1 MGLINKFGHRCII
14 SLVLIVSMLISSES
28 KSKSSDD
35 KIDVQLMVENTL
47 SMARLISLSQLSGS
61 VNTDERFITLY
72 LVNLTPFTQRN
83 LRLHINVRSTRH
95 GVIVNLDER
104 NGFSMGPG
112 QTASANMSSLGNG
125 IPGVTSIMRFDAGL
139 TSGGEAM
146 INDLRGSSTLPDDI
160 YTITVE
166 IYQNGNSTSGVRVG
180 GSSITIGAE
189 PGISTYEVRPIQPGD
204 VTGSGATISNSNP
217 VFSWEGDPS
226 LKYRL
231 IVVKAAPG
239 RSAEAL
245 IQSALDTSP
254 PAQGGRLLSDE
265 MADVVTEQLTYSYP
279 TSGVQP
285 LEQNTTYFWQVF
297 AMVPDVRGEQLMPSE
312 IFEFTVTGQHTDQQT
327 EVTREINTLIRRYF
341 RRNDVLS
348 LSRDGFDLV
357 SIEYKGTVY
366 TGPQIITVLEEFFE
380 KVEDGK
386 IRVVE

>member
-1 MGLINKFGHRCII
+1 MGLINKFGHRSII
-14 SLVLIVSMLISSES
+14 SLIVIVSVLLSLES
-28 KSKSSDD
+28 KSKSSSD
-35 KIDVQLMVENTL
+35 KIDVQMLVENTL
-47 SMARLISLSQLSGS
+47 SKARLISLSQLSGS
-61 VNTDERFITLY
+61 INTDERFITLY
-72 LVNLTPFTQRN
+72 LANLTPEIQNN
-83 LRLHINVRSTRH
+83 LRLHINVRSTRY

-104 NGFSMGPG
+104 NGFSMEPG
-112 QTASANMSSLGNG
+112 QTARANMSSLGSG
-125 IPGVTSIMRFDAGL
+125 IPGVSSIMRFDAGL

-146 INDLRGSSTLPDDI
+146 INELRGSSTLPDDI

-166 IYQNGNSTSGVRVG
+166 IYQNGSSTSGVRVG
-180 GSSITIGAE
+180 GSSIVIGAE
-189 PGISTYEVRPIQPGD
+189 PGIQTYEVRPIQPGD

-217 VFSWEGDPS
+217 VFNWEGDPS

-297 AMVPDVRGEQLMPSE
+297 AIVPDVRGEQLLPSE
-312 IFEFTVTGQHTDQQT
+312 IFEFTVTGQHNDQQT
-327 EVTREINTLIRRYF
+327 EVNREINTLIRRYF

-366 TGPQIITVLEEFFE
+366 TGPQIITVLEDFFE

>member
-1 MGLINKFGHRCII
+1 MRLINKYGHRSII
-14 SLVLIVSMLISSES
+14 TLIVIVSMLISSES
-28 KSKSSDD
+28 KSKSSDE
-35 KIDVQLMVENTL
+35 KIDVQLLVENTL

-72 LVNLTPFTQRN
+72 LGNLTPETQSN
-83 LRLHINVRSTRH
+83 LRLHINVRSTRY

-104 NGFSMGPG
+104 NGFSMESG
-112 QTASANMSSLGNG
+112 QTARANMSNLGNG
-125 IPGVTSIMRFDAGL
+125 IPGVTAIMRFDAGL

-146 INDLRGSSTLPDDI
+146 INELRGSSTLPDDI

-297 AMVPDVRGEQLMPSE
+297 AIVPDVRGEQLLPSE

-341 RRNDVLS
+341 RRYDVLS